1 MCSHRPHFVLTIA
14 GSMLLAACGGGG
26 DGQGADAAAKDT
38 LAATPSDGGGVVNL
52 GGKLFSI
59 PSPVQTALLIRST
72 GAAYQRDLL
81 MDKGK
86 AGALTGRM
94 GRALAVGMFG
104 SDLAYASIHKD
115 GQTAL
120 ATLQTIEELSAALE
134 MGNAFDKG
142 LVERFKRNVNTQ
154 DSLLRLS
161 GEAFRAADRY
171 LKTNERGDVASLVLA
186 GGWIGSLHLALAH
199 ATGEAQTKLAPR
211 IAEQRKALDD
221 LIALIEANDKEK
233 QCVALCSDLKVLKQ
247 AFAGLKSTY
256 TFEKPVTDPASRT
269 TFINSTSAVVITPQD
284 LSAIAEQVAVLR
296 TKYLI

>member
-1 MCSHRPHFVLTIA
+1 MAVA
-14 GSMLLAACGGGG
+14 GSVLLAACGGGG
-26 DGQGADAAAKDT
+26 EGQGSDTAAQDT
-38 LAATPSDGGGVVNL
+38 LATAPSDGGGVVNL

-81 MDKGK
+81 MDKNRSE
-86 AGALTGRM
+86 ALTGRM
-94 GRALAVGMFG
+94 GRALAVGLYG
-104 SDLAYASIHKD
+104 SDLAYATIHKD

-120 ATLQTIEELSAALE
+120 ATLQTIEKLSTALE

-142 LVERFKRNVNTQ
+142 LVDRFKRNVNAQ

-199 ATGEAQTKLAPR
+199 ATGDAQARLAPR

-221 LIALIEANDKEK
+221 LIALIEANDKDQ
-233 QCVALCSDLKVLKQ
+233 QCAALCADLKTLKQ

-256 TFEKPVTDPASRT
+256 TYEKPVTDAASRT
-269 TFINSTSAVVITPQD
+269 TFINSTSTVVITPQD

>member
-1 MCSHRPHFVLTIA
+1 MRSHRPHFVLTIA
-14 GSMLLAACGGGG
+14 GTILLAACGGGG
-26 DGQGADAAAKDT
+26 EGQGSDAAAKDT
-38 LAATPSDGGGVVNL
+38 LATTPSDGGGVVNV

-59 PSPVQTALLIRST
+59 PSPVQTALLIRSS

-81 MDKGK
+81 MDKNK
-86 AGALTGRM
+86 AEALTGRM

-104 SDLAYASIHKD
+104 SDLAYATIHKD

-120 ATLQTIEELSAALE
+120 ATLQTIEKLSAALE

-142 LVERFKRNVNTQ
+142 LVDRFKRNVNTQ

-199 ATGEAQTKLAPR
+199 ATGDAQAKLAPR

-221 LIALIEANDKEK
+221 LIALIEANDKDR
-233 QCVALCSDLKVLKQ
+233 QCAALCADLKTLKQ

-256 TFEKPVTDPASRT
+256 TFEKPVTDAASRT
-269 TFINSTSAVVITPQD
+269 TFINSTSTVTITPQD

>member
-1 MCSHRPHFVLTIA
+1 MRSHRPHFVLTIA
-14 GSMLLAACGGGG
+14 GTILLAACGGGG
-26 DGQGADAAAKDT
+26 EGQGSAAAAKDT
-38 LAATPSDGGGVVNL
+38 LATPPSDGGGVVNV

-59 PSPVQTALLIRST
+59 PSPVQTALLIRSS

-81 MDKGK
+81 MDKNK
-86 AGALTGRM
+86 AEALTGRM

-104 SDLAYASIHKD
+104 SDLAYATIHKD

-120 ATLQTIEELSAALE
+120 ATLQTIEKLSAALE

-142 LVERFKRNVNTQ
+142 LVDRFKRNVNTQ

-199 ATGEAQTKLAPR
+199 ATGDAQAKLAPR

-221 LIALIEANDKEK
+221 LIALIEANDKDR
-233 QCVALCSDLKVLKQ
+233 QCAALCADLKTLKQ

-256 TFEKPVTDPASRT
+256 TFEKPVTDAASRT
-269 TFINSTSAVVITPQD
+269 TFINSTSTVTITPQD
-284 LSAIAEQVAVLR
+284 LSVIAEQVSTLR